1 MTIDK
6 LYLGDAFGWDTENNA
21 KVAIAQLR
29 ENNSIKCG
37 PNDCSEAQLIKNGS
51 IRWLPNALKILGY
64 IPVVNI
70 IAGIVAIATSKD
82 NSSVLGPNHTA
93 RWRGRGVAMIIG
105 GPLLFIVDLIKFI
118 CDHQI
123 VKRYQKDYSA
133 SIEAFNTSHEHT
145 VPCWPGHPVKCLNA

>member
-29 ENNSIKCG
+29 ENNSIQTNKC
-37 PNDCSEAQLIKNGS
+37 PKAQLIKNES
-51 IRWLPNALKILGY
+51 IRWQPNALKILGY

-82 NSSVLGPNHTA
+82 DSLELGPNRTA
-93 RWRGRGVAMIIG
+93 RWTGRGVAMIIG

-123 VKRYQKDYSA
+123 VKRYQKKHPL
-133 SIEAFNTSHEHT
+133 SIEAFNTSHGHT
-145 VPCWPGHPVKCLNA
+145 LAYWPGHPVYCKAK